1 MLKGYFSIQ
10 GPESVQG
17 VEQGSVTIQC
27 RYDPGWETYRKWW
40 CRGERWELCRILVQT
55 KGSEQEVKK
64 DRVSI
69 RDDQKGRVLMVTM
82 LELRQNDT
90 DTYWCGIEKT
100 GTDLG
105 AKIKVTIVPER
116 AVLSTSE
123 SLPSG
128 TMANSIM
135 AMSSVSYIRT
145 HYMLLAFV
153 KVPILLVLVGINLW
167 LKGSQRDPEEQRGQ
181 PIYVNLSSGPLNL
194 TLMDEQKLPAPDPLS
209 RGDTGRGRNTSER
222 SGCGDCGWGPW
233 RLARHLPCP
242 AQLEDSAQGP
252 SDASLP
258 AGVPAPRFHFFG

>member
-1 MLKGYFSIQ
+1 MWLPPVLLLLSLPGYFSIQ

-55 KGSEQEVKK
+55 EGSEQEVKK
-64 DRVSI
+64 DHVSI

-82 LELRQNDT
+82 LELRQKDT
-90 DTYWCGIEKT
+90 DTYWCGIAKT

-116 AVLSTSE
+116 AVLNTSE

-128 TMANSIM
+128 TTANSIL
-135 AMSSVSYIRT
+135 AMSSISYIRT
-145 HYMLLAFV
+145 HYVLLAFV
-153 KVPILLVLVGINLW
+153 KVPILLVLVGIILW
-167 LKGSQRDPEEQRGQ
+167 LKGSQRDPEEQWGQ
-181 PIYVNLSSGPLNL
+181 PIYANLSSGPLNL

-222 SGCGDCGWGPW
+222 SGCSDCGWGPW

-242 AQLEDSAQGP
+242 
-252 SDASLP
+252 
-258 AGVPAPRFHFFG
+258 V